1 MKAAE
6 IPKLYRT
13 PKDFLP
19 NVRKEASD
27 EKVNKKKSTFQDFSY
42 KDVSR
47 TSIFQLLSMCFNIRF
62 IGTNLNSCSKV
73 SWKQM

>member
-27 EKVNKKKSTFQDFSY
+27 EKVNKKK
-42 KDVSR
+42 KHISR
-47 TSIFQLLSMCFNIRF
+47 LFL
-62 IGTNLNSCSKV
+62 
-73 SWKQM
+73 